1 MRAAA
6 STQSDS
12 NGSSRPTNGGTSH
25 EAGSVIPDSIGRKQ
39 QLTLCPNQEEGSR
52 MIEKATTYRT
62 QFPDPD
68 WHQIAERAADEK
80 DPKKL
85 AFLIKAL
92 CDRLEELKQSRFSER
107 K

>member
-1 MRAAA
+1 MRAAS
-6 STQSDS
+6 STQGHP
-12 NGSSRPTNGGTSH
+12 NGAPQSALAGPTADGVSFQGEQPIATPY
-25 EAGSVIPDSIGRKQ
+25 PDPG
-39 QLTLCPNQEEGSR
+39 NEGS
-52 MIEKATTYRT
+52 TTMQKPNSYHT

-92 CDRLEELKQSRFSER
+92 CDRLEELRQSKFPE
-107 K
+107 KK

>member
-1 MRAAA
+1 
-6 STQSDS
+6 
-12 NGSSRPTNGGTSH
+12 
-25 EAGSVIPDSIGRKQ
+25 
-39 QLTLCPNQEEGSR
+39 
-52 MIEKATTYRT
+52 MIENPNTYRT

-85 AFLIKAL
+85 AYLIKAL
-92 CDRLEELKQSRFSER
+92 CDRLEELRQTKFSDR

>member
-1 MRAAA
+1 MI
-6 STQSDS
+6 
-12 NGSSRPTNGGTSH
+12 
-25 EAGSVIPDSIGRKQ
+25 IPKGNS
-39 QLTLCPNQEEGSR
+39 
-52 MIEKATTYRT
+52 YHT

-92 CDRLEELKQSRFSER
+92 CDRLEELRQSKFPD
-107 K
+107 KK

>member
-1 MRAAA
+1 MR
-6 STQSDS
+6 
-12 NGSSRPTNGGTSH
+12 
-25 EAGSVIPDSIGRKQ
+25 EAGSTRGGSSGASQPGGAAADAGSFQGDQPLATSYSRD
-39 QLTLCPNQEEGSR
+39 EGS
-52 MIEKATTYRT
+52 TTMQKPSSYHS

-92 CDRLEELKQSRFSER
+92 CDRLEELRQSKFSE
-107 K
+107 KKS

>member
-6 STQSDS
+6 STQGNS
-12 NGSSRPTNGGTSH
+12 NGSSQPTSDGPHHAAGTVVS
-25 EAGSVIPDSIGRKQ
+25 ESIRRQQ
-39 QLTLCPNQEEGSR
+39 QLTLCPNQEEGS
-52 MIEKATTYRT
+52 MIEKANTYRT

>member
-1 MRAAA
+1 MRSAS
-6 STQSDS
+6 STQGDS
-12 NGSSRPTNGGTSH
+12 NGAAQPSLARATPNT
-25 EAGSVIPDSIGRKQ
+25 GSVQGDQPVVASHIQGD
-39 QLTLCPNQEEGSR
+39 GSR
-52 MIEKATTYRT
+52 MIPNRGNSYHT

-92 CDRLEELKQSRFSER
+92 CDRLEELRQSKFPE
-107 K
+107 KK

>member
-1 MRAAA
+1 MRAAG
-6 STQSDS
+6 STQGDP
-12 NGSSRPTNGGTSH
+12 NGAPQPAL
-25 EAGSVIPDSIGRKQ
+25 AGATADGVSFQGEQSIG
-39 QLTLCPNQEEGSR
+39 TAYPGTEGS
-52 MIEKATTYRT
+52 TTMQKPNSYHT

-92 CDRLEELKQSRFSER
+92 CDRLEELRQSKFPE
-107 K
+107 KK

>member
-6 STQSDS
+6 STQGNS
-12 NGSSRPTNGGTSH
+12 NGSSQPTNDGAHHAAGTVVS
-25 EAGSVIPDSIGRKQ
+25 ESIRRQQ

-52 MIEKATTYRT
+52 MIEKANTYRT

-92 CDRLEELKQSRFSER
+92 CDRLEELKQLRFSER

>member
-1 MRAAA
+1 MRASA
-6 STQSDS
+6 SIQDDS
-12 NGSSRPTNGGTSH
+12 NGGPQPTP
-25 EAGSVIPDSIGRKQ
+25 GSATPNSPPFQGEQRLTPDPRD
-39 QLTLCPNQEEGSR
+39 EGSR
-52 MIEKATTYRT
+52 MIPTGNSYHT

-92 CDRLEELKQSRFSER
+92 CDRLEELRQSKFPGR

>member
-1 MRAAA
+1 M
-6 STQSDS
+6 
-12 NGSSRPTNGGTSH
+12 
-25 EAGSVIPDSIGRKQ
+25 
-39 QLTLCPNQEEGSR
+39 EENVN
-52 MIEKATTYRT
+52 AYRT

-92 CDRLEELKQSRFSER
+92 CDRLEELRQSKFRE
-107 K
+107 KK

>member
-1 MRAAA
+1 MRAVR
-6 STQSDS
+6 STQGGP
-12 NGSSRPTNGGTSH
+12 NGASQPALAGATGDGGSFQGEQPIATPYPRDD
-25 EAGSVIPDSIGRKQ
+25 GSTTMQK
-39 QLTLCPNQEEGSR
+39 PNS
-52 MIEKATTYRT
+52 YHT

-92 CDRLEELKQSRFSER
+92 CDRLEELRQSKFPE
-107 K
+107 KKT

>member
-1 MRAAA
+1 MRSASSDDGSANGAPIRFNEAA
-6 STQSDS
+6 SDPNVIRGEQQVSA
-12 NGSSRPTNGGTSH
+12 GPSSGQAS
-25 EAGSVIPDSIGRKQ
+25 SM
-39 QLTLCPNQEEGSR
+39 EENVN
-52 MIEKATTYRT
+52 AYRT

-92 CDRLEELKQSRFSER
+92 CDRLEELRQSKFRE
-107 K
+107 KK

>member
-6 STQSDS
+6 STQGNS
-12 NGSSRPTNGGTSH
+12 NGSSQPTNAGTSH
-25 EAGSVIPDSIGRKQ
+25 EGGSVLHDSVGRKQ
-39 QLTLCPNQEEGSR
+39 HLTLYPSQEEGSR

-68 WHQIAERAADEK
+68 WHQIAEKAADEK

-92 CDRLEELKQSRFSER
+92 CDRLEELKQARFSES

>member
-1 MRAAA
+1 M
-6 STQSDS
+6 QK
-12 NGSSRPTNGGTSH
+12 PTSYH
-25 EAGSVIPDSIGRKQ
+25 
-39 QLTLCPNQEEGSR
+39 
-52 MIEKATTYRT
+52 T

-92 CDRLEELKQSRFSER
+92 CDRLEELRQSKFPETKS
-107 K
+107 

>member
-1 MRAAA
+1 MI
-6 STQSDS
+6 
-12 NGSSRPTNGGTSH
+12 PTGNSYH
-25 EAGSVIPDSIGRKQ
+25 
-39 QLTLCPNQEEGSR
+39 
-52 MIEKATTYRT
+52 T

-92 CDRLEELKQSRFSER
+92 CDRLEELRQSKFPGR

>member
-1 MRAAA
+1 MRTTSTTQGDWNGTPQPALADASSDSGSYQGEQSLAA
-6 STQSDS
+6 SHAGDD
-12 NGSSRPTNGGTSH
+12 GSSM
-25 EAGSVIPDSIGRKQ
+25 IPKGNS
-39 QLTLCPNQEEGSR
+39 
-52 MIEKATTYRT
+52 YHT

-92 CDRLEELKQSRFSER
+92 CDRLEELRQSKFPD
-107 K
+107 KK

>member
-1 MRAAA
+1 
-6 STQSDS
+6 
-12 NGSSRPTNGGTSH
+12 
-25 EAGSVIPDSIGRKQ
+25 
-39 QLTLCPNQEEGSR
+39 
-52 MIEKATTYRT
+52 MIENTSSYRT

-85 AFLIKAL
+85 AYLIKAL
-92 CDRLEELKQSRFSER
+92 CDRLEELKHSRFSDR

>member
-1 MRAAA
+1 MRASG
-6 STQSDS
+6 STQGNQ
-12 NGSSRPTNGGTSH
+12 NGNSRPTF
-25 EAGSVIPDSIGRKQ
+25 AGAPTEPGAGQGQ
-39 QLTLCPNQEEGSR
+39 QPLTLSPSLEEGSR
-52 MIEKATTYRT
+52 MIENANTYRT

-68 WHQIAERAADEK
+68 WHQIAERAANEK

-92 CDRLEELKQSRFSER
+92 CDRLEELRQSRFPER

>member
-1 MRAAA
+1 MCAAG
-6 STQSDS
+6 STQGNS
-12 NGSSRPTNGGTSH
+12 NGSAEPALGGTPAEPVENNLSTN
-25 EAGSVIPDSIGRKQ
+25 PGR
-39 QLTLCPNQEEGSR
+39 EEGSR
-52 MIEKATTYRT
+52 MLDDGNSYRT

-92 CDRLEELKQSRFSER
+92 CDRLEELKQSRFPER
-107 K
+107 KQKSTSP

>member
-12 NGSSRPTNGGTSH
+12 NGSSQSANSGTSH
-25 EAGSVIPDSIGRKQ
+25 AASSGIPDSIGRKQ
-39 QLTLCPNQEEGSR
+39 QLTLYPNQEEGSR

-92 CDRLEELKQSRFSER
+92 CDRLEELKETRFSER

>member
-1 MRAAA
+1 MRPAD
-6 STQSDS
+6 STPGDP
-12 NGSSRPTNGGTSH
+12 NGSSQQTLAGPAGGP
-25 EAGSVIPDSIGRKQ
+25 GSMEGPQPLNASSSS
-39 QLTLCPNQEEGSR
+39 EEGSR
-52 MIEKATTYRT
+52 MIENTSSYRT

-85 AFLIKAL
+85 AYLIKAL
-92 CDRLEELKQSRFSER
+92 CDRLEELKHSRFSDR